1 MQKPTVF
8 FTEYGSVIVPLDVC
22 DAEYAMAMRAIIH
35 SARKIREESPELFL
49 TSVITSM
56 SCREALGVLVQI
68 P

>member
-1 MQKPTVF
+1 
-8 FTEYGSVIVPLDVC
+8 VIVPLDVC